1 MFHPDMH
8 WLLGVLHHWGYL
20 GIFVLLMTGII
31 GIPWPDELLMLS
43 SGFLCSQGELWLPGT
58 ILAGTAGSICGI
70 TLSYVL
76 GRVLGLAVLHRYGR
90 YVGLSQAALDRGHR
104 WFVRYG
110 KWSVVVGYFVPGF
123 RHLVAI
129 SAGATLLELKFFL
142 PFACIGVAALGVHVR
157 YDRLLRRTASPQART
172 GPA

>member
-1 MFHPDMH
+1 
-8 WLLGVLHHWGYL
+8 
-20 GIFVLLMTGII
+20 
-31 GIPWPDELLMLS
+31 MLARRK
-43 SGFLCSQGELWLPGT
+43 FWLPGT

-90 YVGLSQAALDRGHR
+90 YVGLSRHSPDRGHR

-129 SAGATLLELKFFL
+129 SAGATLLELKFL
-142 PFACIGVAALGVHVR
+142 PFACIGCSAPAGSTFVTIGYFAGPQVHKLGPVLHEYLTEIAIGSMTPVALLYSVAALPVGR
-157 YDRLLRRTASPQART
+157 ESKTER
-172 GPA
+172 